1 MNASLSAFRMAGA
14 IGQYE
19 YRISGCY
26 EPMEEMIGGV
36 RVFRQ
41 LGGNWWMVYCQ
52 GAWIVQDT
60 SDKGTIKR
68 TITCFAYVDTPLR
81 PPQLCSTW
89 EVDATEVGFE
99 TQQLSF
105 TAMSQVSP

>member
-1 MNASLSAFRMAGA
+1 MCAFRMAGA
-14 IGQYE
+14 TGLTEHLIN
-19 YRISGCY
+19 GCY
-26 EPMEEMIGGV
+26 EPTEEMIGGV

-41 LGGNWWMVYCQ
+41 LGGDQWMVYCQ
-52 GAWIVQDT
+52 GAWRVQDT
-60 SDKGTIKR
+60 SDKGPSD
-68 TITCFAYVDTPLR
+68 CLAYVYTPLR

-89 EVDATEVGFE
+89 EVDATEVGWE